1 MKIRIKEYSLSAMLL
16 CCNAYG
22 LSCFSCVQLCGPMDQ
37 SPPGSSVY
45 GFLQARTL
53 VWIAVPSSGGS
64 SWPRDQ
70 NCISY
75 ICIGRQVFTINTN
88 CKVPKGEY
96 LLTIHRVS
104 KISNKTE
111 KTDVIVGVSC
121 MVLVGKIN
129 LKTKGFELWILD
141 LAEILL
147 CQQRSV

>member
-1 MKIRIKEYSLSAMLL
+1 M
-16 CCNAYG
+16 
-22 LSCFSCVQLCGPMDQ
+22 
-37 SPPGSSVY
+37 
-45 GFLQARTL
+45 
-53 VWIAVPSSGGS
+53 
-64 SWPRDQ
+64 
-70 NCISY
+70 
-75 ICIGRQVFTINTN
+75 
-88 CKVPKGEY
+88 PKGEY

-129 LKTKGFELWILD
+129 LKTKDFELWILD